1 MIPVDKVIP
10 GNLYCQDDAQ
20 FLLGSGFSKAA
31 AKEAISEAA
40 RAGQLTSKQWRKR
53 WWFTGRE
60 FLVWVSRWFGT
71 EIGTGSDKSHDGHGD
86 RLASTLRVGD
96 NSARRLGARS
106 PENGKEVG
114 T

>member
-1 MIPVDKVIP
+1 VIPIDKVIP

-53 WWFTGRE
+53 WWFTGRA
-60 FLVWVSRWFGT
+60 FLEWVGGWFGT
-71 EIGTGSDKSHDGHGD
+71 GIGVEDTHEAENRLEPAPRRGDDG
-86 RLASTLRVGD
+86 
-96 NSARRLGARS
+96 ARRLRARS
-106 PENGKEVG
+106 PTRREGR
-114 T
+114 